1 MAVGILIQY
10 ILGVFILRLEF
21 GYALFQFLGKEVST
35 FSDYTDNGAAL
46 VFGDKYVDHFFA
58 FKAMPVV
65 IFFSAIVN
73 ILYYFGAIQFFL
85 LKIAWVMNKLMGT
98 SPTESINS
106 VANVF
111 LGPVKYKKILF
122 TI

>member
-1 MAVGILIQY
+1 
-10 ILGVFILRLEF
+10 
-21 GYALFQFLGKEVST
+21 
-35 FSDYTDNGAAL
+35 
-46 VFGDKYVDHFFA
+46 
-58 FKAMPVV
+58 MPVV

-73 ILYYFGAIQFFL
+73 ILYYFGAIQFVL

-111 LGPVKYKKILF
+111 LGPVSNIILQINILF
-122 TI
+122 LLNIIKLI